1 MYNDTIKVSN
11 IIFHKMNDEFKKN
24 ISLSKNKIIKNEQ
37 YLNEYKIGDICRL
50 IKEKIL
56 SVELIIVLILSIVVV
71 IGVII

>member
-71 IGVII
+71 II